1 MQSNGNVV
9 QTSDTKANRLSDT
22 SPAAK
27 NKPIPPKPPKR
38 VSFDLKYRQITPK
51 SRSFTFTAG
60 KTSVIGSV
68 QRSEKI
74 SVING
79 DIVNANIRV
88 GTNVSTVDIEQPSV
102 NTLRKSSDETKGN
115 IDKLCDNTPS
125 SQQTNT
131 DICDTGQ
138 TKADNAVPITVEVA
152 KISTTD
158 RLRSEFV
165 KSNEN
170 PTKAYVWPGKST
182 ETRSLI
188 SSPKS
193 PSGDAQSRLSES
205 QSKIAKLQQSL
216 PTKLSDAT
224 VESLKNK
231 YSPAS
236 FGYPKSFIKSQSE
249 ASKIP
254 SLIGKSSTDTSLKES
269 NKSTVST
276 KDKQNELDIPV
287 SRNTQVKTEESS
299 SPGKG
304 AIVTVERRRTFRT
317 ELFILPTETDLVK
330 NKEENNNY
338 EKSVN
343 YTDKIANQDTDSKAV
358 KRKEELEVKANTVQA
373 KFISSEIFPKEL
385 VEPVSDKSTSEEN
398 PVIENIIV
406 DDPSEQSSDTLTESE
421 DSQILNSSAPVQ
433 VPEQYSDILKDADD
447 DSASITP
454 TDDCET
460 GSYTSEISYCEV
472 YEDLQEPE
480 MEDLKKKP
488 QKKRSN
494 SFRRIFSFGS
504 SKDKKKNED
513 AKNEKTKSN
522 SNGKKKDHML
532 SDNAQNEAHVFD
544 RNASQR
550 HTVSGQYNSRD
561 WERRNANLKENI
573 PCEPHYS
580 NATDRPQGQKLDDQY
595 TSSNYENN
603 RMVSNLPIPPPRQ
616 PSTTKDCQENM
627 IDDRLNQMQYDMYL
641 SQKTNQQ
648 LNSNLIGKQQQRNID
663 EYVCMTSSDMVN
675 RTDLT
680 QPGFINAH
688 SIDKYIDTT
697 SSSSISTL
705 ESDTRNIIYEN
716 AIKTNKTIQ
725 KVQNSENIKSPP
737 PNNFDRNIGKDSSPA
752 SGIGEKCY
760 ERPKFADSPE
770 IFTTAPK
777 RVQGPQ
783 LIKPKAIIPINTE
796 RPLPNPYR
804 TLRDGQQLKSP
815 LPSNPENFYGNIPIP
830 IENPRTGKGIIADIS
845 GHYVNKDT
853 VYGKPIVA
861 QRNESTYGNIQKKE
875 EEVYGV
881 VYDSLIPVGAQLKIT
896 KPPII
901 NSGKQMEKRSR
912 SVSPSRRH
920 KAVTLSSSQS
930 FRQKPKSP
938 PAQMSPSSPNRKEL
952 EATKLKLPANR
963 EKSEPRLKS
972 PVEDRRSLGKKTPE
986 PTKKI
991 VELTKKESVNI
1002 VPSHQKLEIEINY
1015 PDNNIN
1021 EAQDRKETP
1030 EKFMFSSNESDN
1042 NQINHQLSPSRTT
1055 NIKRSKPVSS
1065 NRPKSFTHST
1075 PKGHGGDTLLSDASY
1090 SEIPRMA
1097 VLKSPVL
1104 NRTGSPVSIISSQ
1117 SMSSISSKTKLPI
1130 PSEDL
1135 KDLKNT
1141 EVYFWEQ
1148 TSQQEKQM
1156 AKKEDMSPD
1165 QSPQQLLTHVTVHQ
1179 PKSSPRKSDPPLS
1192 TNSLLAPTEQP
1203 QQKPPTSPQKVQNL
1217 QNVEAYY
1224 WQQIKKLKEKEEH
1237 EIYNQQLQLMARQ
1250 NAMNIPP
1257 ELINQQRSRSMIVGS
1272 RAGQK
1277 RSMSLPRDSM
1287 SPANQRINNDLYGY
1301 ARTGRHE
1308 SIPEGRALV
1317 DPRISA
1323 ERLQQYAEYG
1333 ILRQNI
1339 PMQNNNFV
1347 RGIPQRSTVGPIHM
1361 KKQAHTTD
1369 SIYENYFPGVELRN
1383 QARSVNANSG
1393 YAPIFKRGSLVSG
1406 QNSTQQDS
1414 PPQGNK
1420 KVSFSSA
1427 QSDEGQVWPTKNGF
1441 TQSPPTR
1448 RVDKRAESLDDEV
1461 FLMSNTDN
1469 LKNMQIQQDPR
1480 NQMFVNYNITKDPI
1494 YVPTKLSET
1503 QPGSKDPLYAT
1514 KSGQREPI
1522 YGRTSAGKQVTVNNK
1537 VCDFYGQIHE
1547 SGNTQPKIYGNI
1559 QKTGVIYGQLQQNP
1573 VPGSPLSLRNQCLNR
1588 SDPTFVRGSRL
1599 TVSFNDMRTDAPRRP
1614 LPPVPDPDLPQQNL
1628 HGHLNPHVSESES
1641 GSEAGEVQRFMWQ
1654 ERRRLAEE
1662 EWNSDSKSG
1671 RSQSGGDS
1679 GVGGGRGG
1687 GDNDN
1692 EVRGSRSARSGRRD
1706 DPRRHTLSGA
1716 DQHYPSGMSVQQG
1729 GPLSRT
1735 MDLEVPMPRGYPPPS
1750 SAMLFDDDPGIMS
1763 EVETSST
1770 GFRRGGK
1777 QRSSLPV
1784 VRTPSKTLERPLGL
1798 VFLQYRNETKRALL
1812 PNEITS
1818 IDTVK
1823 ALFVRSFPKQLTMEY
1838 LDSPL
1843 VKIYIH
1849 DSSKDMFYELEDLRS
1864 HLRDIRDRSV
1874 LRLFESADISGGL
1887 PGPGTGISGGVGHFE
1902 DQSYFSEPEF
1912 DSEYQHQHIHKSKV
1926 SERIFSKCLRLLARN
1941 LK

>member
-9 QTSDTKANRLSDT
+9 QTSDTKT
-22 SPAAK
+22 SKPREPSPTAR
-27 NKPIPPKPPKR
+27 NKSIPPKPPKR

-51 SRSFTFTAG
+51 TRSFTFTTS
-60 KTSVIGSV
+60 KTTVNGSV
-68 QRSEKI
+68 QKSEKTSI
-74 SVING
+74 ANG
-79 DIVNANIRV
+79 DIVNANIGV
-88 GTNVSTVDIEQPSV
+88 GDNISSVGIEQPSV
-102 NTLRKSSDETKGN
+102 NTLRKNSDETKGN
-115 IDKLCDNTPS
+115 IDKQCDNTPS
-125 SQQTNT
+125 STQANT

-138 TKADNAVPITVEVA
+138 TKTDNAVPITVEVV
-152 KISTTD
+152 KITTTD

-165 KSNEN
+165 KSNES
-170 PTKAYVWPGKST
+170 PTKCYAWSGKST

-193 PSGDAQSRLSES
+193 PSADAQSRLSES

-249 ASKIP
+249 GSKIP
-254 SLIGKSSTDTSLKES
+254 SLISRSSTDTSLKSES
-269 NKSTVST
+269 DKPTTVST
-276 KDKQNELDIPV
+276 TDKQKELDIPV
-287 SRNTQVKTEESS
+287 AGDTEEKTEENS
-299 SPGKG
+299 SPSKG
-304 AIVTVERRRTFRT
+304 TNVTVERRRTFRT
-317 ELFILPTETDLVK
+317 ELFILPNEADVLK

-338 EKSVN
+338 EKSES
-343 YTDKIANQDTDSKAV
+343 YTDTVASQNTESTSV
-358 KRKEELEVKANTVQA
+358 KRKEEIEVKANTVQA

-385 VEPVSDKSTSEEN
+385 VEPVSVTVKATTEEK
-398 PVIENIIV
+398 PVIEYILV
-406 DDPSEQSSDTLTESE
+406 EDPSEQSSDTLTESE
-421 DSQILNSSAPVQ
+421 DSQILNRTEPVR
-433 VPEQYSDILKDADD
+433 VPEKNSEILKVADD
-447 DSASITP
+447 DSSSITL

-480 MEDLKKKP
+480 MEDPKKKP

-513 AKNEKTKSN
+513 AKNEKTKS
-522 SNGKKKDHML
+522 STNGKKKDHML

-550 HTVSGQYNSRD
+550 HTVSGHYNSRD
-561 WERRNANLKENI
+561 WERRNANIKENV
-573 PCEPHYS
+573 PCEPYYS
-580 NATDRPQGQKLDDQY
+580 NASDRHQSQKQDDQY
-595 TSSNYENN
+595 SSSNYENN
-603 RMVSNLPIPPPRQ
+603 RMVSNLPIPPSRQ
-616 PSTTKDCQENM
+616 PSTTKDYQGNM

-641 SQKTNQQ
+641 AQKTNQQ
-648 LNSNLIGKQQQRNID
+648 LNSNLIGSQQQQRNID
-663 EYVCMTSSDMVN
+663 EYVCMDSSDKVN

-716 AIKTNKTIQ
+716 AIKTNKTVQ
-725 KVQNSENIKSPP
+725 KVQNSANIKSPV

-752 SGIGEKCY
+752 SGTGEKCY

-770 IFTTAPK
+770 IFTTTPR

-804 TLRDGQQLKSP
+804 TLRDGQQSKSP
-815 LPSNPENFYGNIPIP
+815 DPNNPENFYGNIPAP
-830 IENPRTGKGIIADIS
+830 IENPRTGKNIMPDIPS
-845 GHYVNKDT
+845 HYANKDT
-853 VYGKPIVA
+853 VYGKPVVA
-861 QRNESTYGNIQKKE
+861 PRNIQVNESTYGNIQKNEEEK

-938 PAQMSPSSPNRKEL
+938 PVQVSPPSPNRKEL

-963 EKSEPRLKS
+963 EKAEPRLKS
-972 PVEDRRSLGKKTPE
+972 PVEDRRNQVKKTPE
-986 PTKKI
+986 PTKKM
-991 VELTKKESVNI
+991 VELTKKENI
-1002 VPSHQKLEIEINY
+1002 NTIPSHQKLEIEINY

-1055 NIKRSKPVSS
+1055 NIKRSKPVSP

-1075 PKGHGGDTLLSDASY
+1075 PKGHGGDPQLSDVSY

-1097 VLKSPVL
+1097 ALKSPVL
-1104 NRTGSPVSIISSQ
+1104 NRTDSPVSVISSQ
-1117 SMSSISSKTKLPI
+1117 SMSSIASKTKLPM

-1148 TSQQEKQM
+1148 TSQHENQM
-1156 AKKEDMSPD
+1156 AKKEDMSPQ

-1179 PKSSPRKSDPPLS
+1179 PKSSPRKSDPPPVTIS
-1192 TNSLLAPTEQP
+1192 VSAPIEHP
-1203 QQKPPTSPQKVQNL
+1203 QQKPPASPQKVQNL

-1250 NAMNIPP
+1250 NAMNIQP
-1257 ELINQQRSRSMIVGS
+1257 ELMNQQRSRSMMVGS

-1277 RSMSLPRDSM
+1277 RSMSLPRDAM
-1287 SPANQRINNDLYGY
+1287 SPANQRMGNDLYGY
-1301 ARTGRHE
+1301 TRTGRQE

-1333 ILRQNI
+1333 VVRQNI
-1339 PMQNNNFV
+1339 PIQNSNFV
-1347 RGIPQRSTVGPIHM
+1347 RGIPQRSTVGPISM

-1383 QARSVNANSG
+1383 QARSVNTNSG

-1414 PPQGNK
+1414 PPQSNK

-1427 QSDEGQVWPTKNGF
+1427 QSDEGQIWPTKNGF

-1448 RVDKRAESLDDEV
+1448 RVDKRTDSMDDEV
-1461 FLMSNTDN
+1461 FLVSNTDN

-1494 YVPTKLSET
+1494 YVSTKLSQT
-1503 QPGSKDPLYAT
+1503 QPVSKDPIYAT
-1514 KSGQREPI
+1514 KTGQREPL
-1522 YGRTSAGKQVTVNNK
+1522 YGRTTTGKQVTVNNK

-1547 SGNTQPKIYGNI
+1547 SGNIQPKIYGNI

-1599 TVSFNDMRTDAPRRP
+1599 TVSFNDMQTDGPRRP
-1614 LPPVPDPDLPQQNL
+1614 LPPVPGPDLSQQKL
-1628 HGHLNPHVSESES
+1628 HGRVNPPVSESES
-1641 GSEAGEVQRFMWQ
+1641 GSEAGEVQRIMWQ
-1654 ERRRLAEE
+1654 ERRRLAGE
-1662 EWNSDSKSG
+1662 
-1671 RSQSGGDS
+1671 
-1679 GVGGGRGG
+1679 
-1687 GDNDN
+1687 
-1692 EVRGSRSARSGRRD
+1692 
-1706 DPRRHTLSGA
+1706 
-1716 DQHYPSGMSVQQG
+1716 
-1729 GPLSRT
+1729 
-1735 MDLEVPMPRGYPPPS
+1735 
-1750 SAMLFDDDPGIMS
+1750 
-1763 EVETSST
+1763 
-1770 GFRRGGK
+1770 
-1777 QRSSLPV
+1777 
-1784 VRTPSKTLERPLGL
+1784 
-1798 VFLQYRNETKRALL
+1798 
-1812 PNEITS
+1812 
-1818 IDTVK
+1818 
-1823 ALFVRSFPKQLTMEY
+1823 
-1838 LDSPL
+1838 
-1843 VKIYIH
+1843 
-1849 DSSKDMFYELEDLRS
+1849 
-1864 HLRDIRDRSV
+1864 
-1874 LRLFESADISGGL
+1874 
-1887 PGPGTGISGGVGHFE
+1887 
-1902 DQSYFSEPEF
+1902 
-1912 DSEYQHQHIHKSKV
+1912 
-1926 SERIFSKCLRLLARN
+1926 
-1941 LK
+1941 